1 MTYNNIWQTFVKY
14 NLFQN
19 RWCNDQAE
27 LGYVLNIFPMGNL
40 FMIKEKSNNVLSLK
54 LSEAFLRDNQLRLDE
69 TRIDKNIEFK
79 QTSKNMIQK
88 LNILA
93 LASELNLPKRF
104 IQSGL
109 KNLFSSIA
117 YLLENN
123 PNCVVEMG
131 SLGNLYSNNRFVYH
145 LPMKIKNDNYF
156 IKKKTVKSLLGK
168 YKEEMTT
175 KDQMDPNIKINVNQS
190 VNINISINDIKSN
203 TKLIGSKEIAG
214 GELKAIFDS
223 DQSIIK

>member
-1 MTYNNIWQTFVKY
+1 
-14 NLFQN
+14 
-19 RWCNDQAE
+19 
-27 LGYVLNIFPMGNL
+27 
-40 FMIKEKSNNVLSLK
+40 MIKEKSNNVLSLK
-54 LSEAFLRDNQLRLDE
+54 LSDSFLRENQLRLDE
-69 TRIDKNIEFK
+69 TKIDKNIEMK
-79 QTSKNMIQK
+79 QTSKTMIQK

-117 YLLENN
+117 FLLESN
-123 PNCVVEMG
+123 PNCVIEMG

-175 KDQMDPNIKINVNQS
+175 KDQMDPVSKFNVQQS
-190 VNINISINDIKSN
+190 VNLNNIPNDLRNNS
-203 TKLIGSKEIAG
+203 KLHGSKDMSG